1 MNTPSPFP
9 DDSITTGDGVA
20 LELPPATVLSRMLS
34 GFIDYGLLFIVL
46 CGVLISLSV
55 TDVVDFTAP
64 ESKAISIVA
73 VATVMLLIPALV
85 TALTNGRSL
94 GKLATRTQ
102 VVRTDGGAITFREAI
117 LRSLVGIAEI
127 WLTFGALATIVSALS
142 RTGSRMGDF
151 LAGTLVIRRVSSTAA
166 TAQFVCPPLG
176 QWVSIVQVQGTPA
189 SLINDATEYL
199 TIMDKLEPHTR
210 AQRSQAIAAALWNYV
225 SPAPDQKIPAETF
238 IAGVLHAVATA
249 QSTRALD
256 ELDRA
261 ESVRK
266 RVATLPYS
274 VE

>member
-1 MNTPSPFP
+1 
-9 DDSITTGDGVA
+9 
-20 LELPPATVLSRMLS
+20 MLS